1 MALRPE
7 VDVHRRGLA
16 LEPGRRR
23 TTGSLTGDNQH
34 GRNHHRRD
42 VHARMVEMLIDRM
55 IEFTWDYQRELAK
68 DGPKSAPL
76 SPPFDETGSKLTSA

>member
-1 MALRPE
+1 
-7 VDVHRRGLA
+7 
-16 LEPGRRR
+16 
-23 TTGSLTGDNQH
+23 
-34 GRNHHRRD
+34 
-42 VHARMVEMLIDRM
+42 MVEMLIDRM